1 MTTVVVDSS
10 VVIKWFLPE
19 DDSTKAEAIE
29 AQLEKGEVILLAP
42 ELLLAEVANILW
54 KKRSQLGEE
63 EATRIIDSVISTG
76 IWIVGMEPLI
86 GEAYRIARQFNRTV
100 YDSMYNIALARER
113 DCDFVTADERL
124 FNAVSS
130 REPRVK
136 LLRDYAAS

>member
-1 MTTVVVDSS
+1 MTMVVVDSS

-19 DDSTKAEAIE
+19 DDSTIAETIE

-54 KKRSQLGEE
+54 KKRSQLSEE

-76 IWIVGMEPLI
+76 IWIVGIEPLI

-100 YDSMYNIALARER
+100 YDSMYIALARER

-130 REPRVK
+130 HEPRVK
-136 LLRDYAAS
+136 LLRDYGAS

>member
-1 MTTVVVDSS
+1 MITVVVDSS

-19 DDSTKAEAIE
+19 DDSTIAQTIE

-54 KKRSQLGEE
+54 KKRSQLSEE
-63 EATRIIDSVISTG
+63 EAT
-76 IWIVGMEPLI
+76 
-86 GEAYRIARQFNRTV
+86 
-100 YDSMYNIALARER
+100 R

-130 REPRVK
+130 HEPRVK
-136 LLRDYAAS
+136 LLRDYAAL